1 MIESEANHSTDEISH
16 TSCNKLEYRDCE
28 TIDDDD
34 EEKGSLNTTPTP
46 KLTIN
51 YGNATSHSSRVNGDA
66 STQLHY
72 SQLLRQQMFSNEEV
86 DTGNELNSSY
96 LSNTILNSSIMT
108 SDESDENHAIEE
120 EEQNTIIVAN
130 TATQQ
135 PKHFLGEIKNTTNN
149 VTIRENSQEAKAN
162 ANVTS
167 GLRSLTKVIDNKVKP
182 DILKSMPEEKG
193 KDKLDAGKKKIT
205 AAVNPT
211 SNMTAD
217 AGQQNNSKL
226 PETKRPIK
234 IYDTIEE
241 FEANL
246 PHTVT
251 VLNTSFGSKVYLV
264 GTAHFSEESNDDVSF
279 VSIV

>member
-1 MIESEANHSTDEISH
+1 M
-16 TSCNKLEYRDCE
+16 
-28 TIDDDD
+28 
-34 EEKGSLNTTPTP
+34 
-46 KLTIN
+46 TIN

-72 SQLLRQQMFSNEEV
+72 SQLLRQQMFSNDQV

-135 PKHFLGEIKNTTNN
+135 QPKHFLGEIKNTTNN
-149 VTIRENSQEAKAN
+149 VTIRENSQKASAN
-162 ANVTS
+162 ANSNANMAT

-251 VLNTSFGSKVYLV
+251 ILNTSFGSKVYLV

-279 VSIV
+279 VSKA